1 MKLPTAMQI
10 KYQEF
15 VAEGTLVIMEGAIL
29 DMMKVYDDL
38 DAHIMANQYSIVGFG
53 YDPYNAKDFVEK
65 WIQNYGSYGVEVVR
79 QGVRTESVPLGELK
93 NLANQ
98 RLLLFDEALMKFAM
112 GNTVVI
118 EDNNGNRKLSKRRAD
133 EKIDNVAALMDAW
146 VVYKMNQ
153 EAFA

>member
-1 MKLPTAMQI
+1 T
-10 KYQEF
+10 
-15 VAEGTLVIMEGAIL
+15 
-29 DMMKVYDDL
+29 
-38 DAHIMANQYSIVGFG
+38 IVGFG

-93 NLANQ
+93 NLASQ
-98 RLLLFDEALMKFAM
+98 RLLLFDEGLMKFAM